1 LAKRNGGHLAKANLC
16 SDHAEKARVGS
27 HTLGINREPHE
38 YPAKNGYRE
47 NARYRKYINPVGS
60 YPIGE
65 IKARGDKVL

>member
-1 LAKRNGGHLAKANLC
+1 
-16 SDHAEKARVGS
+16 VGS
-27 HTLGINREPHE
+27 HALGINREPHE